1 MFSTELFSW
10 EEIMSPYQSIGYFL
24 THSLRPR
31 RLLRRHCSEGW
42 KNRLTFVA
50 VLGCVLSGLFGGIRA
65 IIIIIIII
73 IGRTK
78 EGRSMRKHGQDL
90 EQGLQKDPASNAGE

>member
-1 MFSTELFSW
+1 
-10 EEIMSPYQSIGYFL
+10 MSPYQSIGYFL

-65 IIIIIIII
+65 IIIIII
-73 IGRTK
+73 GRTK
-78 EGRSMRKHGQDL
+78 EGRSMPNMDRIL
-90 EQGLQKDPASNAGE
+90 NKDCKKIQQAMPASKP